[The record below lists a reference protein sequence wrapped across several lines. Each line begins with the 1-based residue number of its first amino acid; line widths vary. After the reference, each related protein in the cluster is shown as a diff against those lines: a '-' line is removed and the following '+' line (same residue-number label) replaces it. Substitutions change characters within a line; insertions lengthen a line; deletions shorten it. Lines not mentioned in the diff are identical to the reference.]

1 MTESLARRH
10 AVPLFLLRRFADTS
24 GRLMAE
30 RRDRSR
36 RLALSVTEAAEG
48 AGLYESGPAL
58 AALATVVEARAA
70 RAIEA
75 LVGGAF
81 PPPADDRA
89 HLAVFIA
96 LQLVLGHGHRD
107 AVARTAGLLNQVIVT
122 SLEEALESDATEA
135 GEGEG
140 EPDEAEHGAPM
151 TSTLTRVP
159 AMARLVAART
169 WQLVRFPGRQL
180 LTGDT
185 PVVLWRRPGTSK
197 PYQHG
202 LAAADEARFPLD
214 PAHALVVARTAPA
227 GEVIRSLE
235 ARHARA
241 LNRTV
246 AESAHTWM
254 YYHPESDPL
263 EAVELARPAEP
274 D

>member
-1 MTESLARRH
+1 MPEPIVSCRV
-10 AVPLFLLRRFADTS
+10 VPEFLLRRFADPV

-36 RLALSVTEAAEG
+36 RLTLSVAQAAEE
-48 AGLYESGPAL
+48 AGVYAASAAVGRL
-58 AALATVVEARAA
+58 ADEVEARAERVVSA
-70 RAIEA
+70 MVA
-75 LVGGAF
+75 GAF

-89 HLAVFIA
+89 YLAVFLA
-96 LQLVLGHGHRD
+96 LQLALARSHRAA
-107 AVARTAGLLNQVIVT
+107 AVQNAGILDRIIAA
-122 SLEEALESDATEA
+122 SLEELLA
-135 GEGEG
+135 GEADTEKD
-140 EPDEAEHGAPM
+140 PKPPASDDSSPARSLAP
-151 TSTLTRVP
+151 VP
-159 AMARLVAART
+159 SLARLAAART

-180 LTGDT
+180 LTSDA
-185 PVVLWRRPGTSK
+185 PVVLWSRPGALK

-202 LAAADEARFPLD
+202 LAANAEARFPLD
-214 PAHALVVARTAPA
+214 PSHALVVARTAPA
-227 GEVIRSLE
+227 GEVIRPLE

-263 EAVELARPAEP
+263 EGVELARSDEP